1 MDIGGDDVAVEHMIA
16 GRIRLRF
23 RSRRGDFDFFKQL
36 VSLLSE
42 LPYVDEVDANPRTG
56 GVLIRHSATPEQLAL
71 LAAQTGLFDSGH
83 LTGVGHEAARARNAV
98 LRNGTPSLPTLGLS
112 ALTLFQLTR
121 GRVLGSASEHF
132 WHATRVREFNL
143 PAVALA
149 LVGLGVFQ
157 LVAGR
162 ILAPASSLF
171 VYGLM
176 TRSAEAQSPMTA
188 AAPSAAGAD
197 VRRGD

>member
-23 RSRRGDFDFFKQL
+23 RSRRGDLNFFKQL
-36 VSLLSE
+36 VSVLSE
-42 LPYVDEVDANPRTG
+42 LPYVDEVDANPHTG

-71 LAAQTGLFDSGH
+71 LAARTGLFDRGNV
-83 LTGVGHEAARARNAV
+83 GVAREAASARSVV
-98 LRNGTPSLPTLGLS
+98 LQNGPPSLPTLGLS

-149 LVGLGVFQ
+149 LAGLGAFQ
-157 LVAGR
+157 LVTGR

-176 TRSAEAQSPMTA
+176 TSSAEARSPIT
-188 AAPSAAGAD
+188 SATGAD
-197 VRRGD
+197 VRPR